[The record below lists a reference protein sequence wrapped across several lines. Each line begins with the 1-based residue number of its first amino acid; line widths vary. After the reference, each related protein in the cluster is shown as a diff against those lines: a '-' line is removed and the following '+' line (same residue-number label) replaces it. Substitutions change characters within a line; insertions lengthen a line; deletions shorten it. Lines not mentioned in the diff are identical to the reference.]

1 MFPGTYL
8 KNFISLIYPDL
19 CCVCQKQLFGG
30 ELHICSHCLAAL
42 PHTGF
47 HTHPENPLAEIFR
60 GRIPIEGGT
69 ALLHFQK
76 GGMVQRLI
84 HQFKYRK
91 DLALGF
97 WLGQR
102 LGSTLKHSPIFAGID
117 CVIPVPLH
125 PDKEKKRG
133 FNQSR
138 VIGNGI
144 GDMLG
149 IPCRDD
155 LLVRKEVT
163 SSQTKKTRFHRW
175 ENVSGVFECP
185 DTQPLE
191 NLKVLLTDDVVTTGA
206 TLEACALKL
215 MEAKGIRVWV
225 ATLGITT

>member
-1 MFPGTYL
+1 MFPGTYI

-19 CCVCQKQLFGG
+19 CCICKRHLFRGEVHVC
-30 ELHICSHCLAAL
+30 SYCLAAL
-42 PHTGF
+42 PETGF
-47 HTHPENPLAEIFR
+47 HTHADNQLSEIFT
-60 GRIPIEGGT
+60 GRVRIEAGT
-69 ALLHFQK
+69 ALFHFQK
-76 GGMVQRLI
+76 GGMVQHLI

-91 DLALGF
+91 DLTLGF

-102 LGSTLKHSPIFAGID
+102 LGSTLKHSPFFTDLD
-117 CVIPVPLH
+117 CIIPVPLH

-138 VIGNGI
+138 IIGNGI
-144 GDMLG
+144 GDMLD

-155 LLVRKEVT
+155 LLIRKDVT
-163 SSQTKKTRFHRW
+163 SSQTKKSRFHRW

-185 DTQPLE
+185 DKPSLE
-191 NLKVLLTDDVVTTGA
+191 NMKVLLIDDVVTTGA

-215 MEAKGIRVWV
+215 REAKGIRVWV